1 MASEKMTNQARLKQL
16 ELLGGLGG
24 AVLGG
29 GVALLFAEWLRPY
42 ALPAVVIGLVA
53 HGWAMLQKHRM
64 EVSDGNAKPPAWETA
79 AYWGCWLLI
88 GGLGSY
94 IALGAW

>member
-1 MASEKMTNQARLKQL
+1 MTSQERVKQL

-29 GVALLFAEWLRPY
+29 GIALLFAKWLLPY
-42 ALPAVVIGLVA
+42 ALPAVVIGVIA
-53 HGWAMLQKHRM
+53 HGWAMFQKHRL
-64 EVSDGNAKPPAWETA
+64 ERADITAKPPAWETA

-88 GGLGSY
+88 G
-94 IALGAW
+94 ALGLYITGQAL

>member
-1 MASEKMTNQARLKQL
+1 MFKQDRLKRL

-42 ALPAVVIGLVA
+42 ALPAVAIGVTA
-53 HGWAMLQKHRM
+53 HGWAMFQKHRI
-64 EVSDGNAKPPAWETA
+64 ELADGNVKPPAWETA
-79 AYWGCWLLI
+79 AYWACWVLI
-88 GGLGSY
+88 GALALYIGVGL
-94 IALGAW
+94 L